1 MDWRQQAVCQEENPE
16 LFFPIGNSGP
26 ALLDIAEAKAV
37 CHRCPVT
44 EQCLRWALDFGQV
57 DGVWGGRSE
66 GERRA
71 MLRGMARRRLQGD
84 L

>member
-1 MDWRQQAVCQEENPE
+1 MDWRQHAVCQEEDPE
-16 LFFPIGNSGP
+16 LFFPVGNSGP

-37 CHRCPVT
+37 CHRCQVT
-44 EQCLRWALDFGQV
+44 EQCLRWALDFDQA

-66 GERRA
+66 GERRG
-71 MLRGMARRRLQGD
+71 MLRGLVRSRLQGD